1 MDTTEEKPVQD
12 PAAAAEKQSRDD
24 LRVDD
29 ETKANS
35 GEKEGLEKEHSNTD
49 AGEENV
55 DKEEVMAGKKRHLF
69 KDATLFPM
77 FFTMFSF
84 RLVAACVMLP
94 LGVLLL
100 VSGNWLNSGE
110 FGMEAV
116 ASRPWPNLE
125 VEEQEQQQKILHS
138 CALIGWIL
146 GFFMLLNFFYNVWT
160 FLALGSLI
168 YAKLP
173 WAREGWNQARV
184 AADEFLSKVREE
196 SLVDQY
202 HRMTKAQRVSM
213 ARHDGEKRR
222 IMENEAEGV

>member
-1 MDTTEEKPVQD
+1 
-12 PAAAAEKQSRDD
+12 
-24 LRVDD
+24 
-29 ETKANS
+29 
-35 GEKEGLEKEHSNTD
+35 
-49 AGEENV
+49 
-55 DKEEVMAGKKRHLF
+55 
-69 KDATLFPM
+69 
-77 FFTMFSF
+77 
-84 RLVAACVMLP
+84 MLP

-125 VEEQEQQQKILHS
+125 VEEQEQQLKILHS

-146 GFFMLLNFFYNVWT
+146 GTFMLLNFLYNVWT
-160 FLALGSLI
+160 FAALGTLL

-173 WAREGWNQARV
+173 WARESWNQARV

-202 HRMTKAQRVSM
+202 HRMTKAQMESM
-213 ARHDGEKRR
+213 ARHDGERR
-222 IMENEAEGV
+222 SKENETEGV